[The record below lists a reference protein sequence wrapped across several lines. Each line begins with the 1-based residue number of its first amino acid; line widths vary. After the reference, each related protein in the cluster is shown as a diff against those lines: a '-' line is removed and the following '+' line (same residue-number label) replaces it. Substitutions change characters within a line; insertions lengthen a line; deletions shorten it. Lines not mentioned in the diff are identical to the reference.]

1 MKIKMLVMDVDGTMT
16 DGKIYMG
23 PQGEVMKAFSCLDG
37 LGIAGLLPKMG
48 IVPVI
53 ITGRSSQITAN
64 RAKELHINHVYQGV
78 SDKLAVMD
86 ALAAELGILREE
98 IAYIGDDLNDRACM
112 EACGLTACPADAAE
126 EIVKMVDYVCHRSG
140 GNGAVREFI
149 DYLQM
154 NGR

>member
-37 LGIAGLLPKMG
+37 LGIAKLLPELG
-48 IVPVI
+48 ITPVI

-64 RAKELHINHVYQGV
+64 RAKELGIGHVYQGV

-86 ALAAELGILREE
+86 RLAGELGITRPQ
-98 IAYIGDDLNDRACM
+98 IAYIGDDLNDASCM
-112 EACGLTACPADAAE
+112 AVCGLTACPADGAAE
-126 EIVKMVDYVCHRSG
+126 IREKVDYVCQRNG

-149 DYLQM
+149 DYLRSM
-154 NGR
+154 G

>member
-37 LGIAGLLPKMG
+37 LGIAKLLPEMG

-64 RAKELHINHVYQGV
+64 RAKELGIVHVYQGV

-86 ALAAELGILREE
+86 RLASELGITRAE
-98 IAYIGDDLNDRACM
+98 IAYIGDDLNDAACM
-112 EACGLTACPADAAE
+112 AVCGLTACPADGAAQVRE
-126 EIVKMVDYVCHRSG
+126 KVDYVCQRIG
-140 GNGAVREFI
+140 GNGAVRDFI
-149 DYLQM
+149 DYLRTM
-154 NGR
+154 G